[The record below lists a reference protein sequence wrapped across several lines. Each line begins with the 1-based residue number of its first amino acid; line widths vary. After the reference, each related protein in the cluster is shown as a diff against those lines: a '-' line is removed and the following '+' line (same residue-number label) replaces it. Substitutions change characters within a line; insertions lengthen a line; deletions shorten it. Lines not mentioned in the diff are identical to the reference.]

1 MMSKID
7 NYIILSVAEKTF
19 QIFKRTNFSTYFN
32 FCRKLGLS
40 LSSDTM
46 TQKEKIFVCEIMD
59 EINLI
64 YGLKDAESWKY
75 ISVFLNLDVDSF
87 GDYDRYIK
95 IMELS
100 HPFLFIDK

>member
-1 MMSKID
+1 MSKID
-7 NYIILSVAEKTF
+7 NYIILSVAEKAF
-19 QIFKRTNFSTYFN
+19 QLFNRTKFSTYSS

-40 LSSDTM
+40 ISSDTM

-75 ISVFLNLDVDSF
+75 ISTFFKFEVDDF
-87 GDYDRYIK
+87 ADYNKYIK
-95 IMELS
+95 TMEIY
-100 HPFLFIDK
+100 HPLLFIDK

>member
-1 MMSKID
+1 MSKID
-7 NYIILSVAEKTF
+7 NYIILSVAEKAF
-19 QIFKRTNFSTYFN
+19 QIFNRTNFSTYSS

-40 LSSDTM
+40 ISSDTM

-75 ISVFLNLDVDSF
+75 ISTFFKLEIDDF
-87 GDYDRYIK
+87 ADYNKYIK
-95 IMELS
+95 TMENY
-100 HPFLFIDK
+100 HPLLFIDK